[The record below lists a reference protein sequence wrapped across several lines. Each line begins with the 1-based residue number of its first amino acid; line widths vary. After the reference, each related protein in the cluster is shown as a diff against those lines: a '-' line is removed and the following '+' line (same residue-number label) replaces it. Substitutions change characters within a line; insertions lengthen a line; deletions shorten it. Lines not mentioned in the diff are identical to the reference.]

1 MNKEF
6 FLLML
11 FVIFINLSSCNFRL
25 YKDADLIDVEDII
38 NRYNEE
44 ETMSFN
50 NYLISSFSS
59 EIKEENGIYYFSYKG
74 YTYSYDSNNK
84 KVTRE
89 ENEEESY
96 DYLFNSFTEAKSASL
111 KVGDVIKTS
120 CFYRFS
126 SHGKGK
132 GLYTIVEDNKGL
144 DLPLDNGLFARI
156 TGRVSFENLG
166 GYGNNFY
173 NDSPLFDKI
182 FQYKD
187 NYDFKY
193 LYFESNFYVCLSQI
207 NMYEV
212 NDLCFI
218 GNNSRLVVNDEYIDT
233 KYNEFFLNISNC
245 HNLLFVN
252 FGVDYDFTK
261 QMNGI
266 KTQVGIHNSK
276 NLEFVKC
283 EYNILNNYRDIQN
296 EVNNFDCY
304 QGWENIIINKCKFN
318 NLSDVEAGGSLWIR
332 DFRNVGSKNIKVLN
346 SSFHKMAHDEI
357 IAVFQGKVEDVLIR
371 NNKDEAMPD
380 MLKIFGYFIKLDN
393 IIAFDEIQ
401 LLIDSMGLTI
411 SGQQLNLYF
420 KDMDFEEAE
429 NRVFYF
435 KAALDDE
442 NVNDL
447 LMIGLMI
454 CASDGILTSDEQAA
468 LDELFHN

>member
-11 FVIFINLSSCNFRL
+11 FVIFINLSSCNFRP
-25 YKDADLIDVEDII
+25 YKDRDLIDVEDII

-74 YTYSYDSNNK
+74 YTYSYD
-84 KVTRE
+84 
-89 ENEEESY
+89 
-96 DYLFNSFTEAKSASL
+96 SFTEAKSASL

-207 NMYEV
+207 NM
-212 NDLCFI
+212 
-218 GNNSRLVVNDEYIDT
+218 
-233 KYNEFFLNISNC
+233 
-245 HNLLFVN
+245 
-252 FGVDYDFTK
+252 
-261 QMNGI
+261 
-266 KTQVGIHNSK
+266 
-276 NLEFVKC
+276 
-283 EYNILNNYRDIQN
+283 
-296 EVNNFDCY
+296 
-304 QGWENIIINKCKFN
+304 
-318 NLSDVEAGGSLWIR
+318 
-332 DFRNVGSKNIKVLN
+332 
-346 SSFHKMAHDEI
+346 
-357 IAVFQGKVEDVLIR
+357 
-371 NNKDEAMPD
+371 
-380 MLKIFGYFIKLDN
+380 
-393 IIAFDEIQ
+393 
-401 LLIDSMGLTI
+401 
-411 SGQQLNLYF
+411 
-420 KDMDFEEAE
+420 
-429 NRVFYF
+429 
-435 KAALDDE
+435 
-442 NVNDL
+442 
-447 LMIGLMI
+447 
-454 CASDGILTSDEQAA
+454 
-468 LDELFHN
+468 